1 MIASKRI
8 PVTVIGLGS
17 MGRALAAAY
26 LKAGYPTTVWNRSA
40 GKGDDL
46 VAAGAIRAAT
56 LKEAITAS
64 SLVIICVF
72 DYQTVMGLLDSVGDS
87 LEGKVLVNLTTGTP
101 DEAREAAR
109 WSEARGADYLDGVI
123 MAGPASIGRPEAMIL
138 YGGLRATYDRHEAT
152 LKVLAPNSPFLDEDT
167 GVPTLY
173 DLAMLALLWAT
184 SAGWLHAFALVG
196 TAGIK
201 AETFQPYAEAWFRN
215 VVSAVPSDQLAS
227 DIDRGEY
234 PDTFGS
240 SLGLNAAGLAL
251 LARASREAGIDADM
265 FSAIQALAERR
276 VADGRSADGFTSLV
290 EAIKSPAIQ
299 GVDASN
305 R

>member
-1 MIASKRI
+1 MTANNQL

-26 LKAGYPTTVWNRSA
+26 LKAGHPTTVWNRSE
-40 GKGDDL
+40 GKADDL
-46 VAAGAIRAAT
+46 VAAGANRAAT
-56 LKEAITAS
+56 LREAIAAS
-64 SLVIICVF
+64 PLVIICVL
-72 DYQTVMGLLDSVGDS
+72 DYRTVMELLVPNEDS

-101 DEAREAAR
+101 EEARETAR
-109 WSEARGADYLDGVI
+109 WAESRGFDYLDGVI
-123 MAGPASIGRPEAMIL
+123 MAGPASIGGPEAMIL
-138 YGGLRATYDRHEAT
+138 YGGSRTTYDRHEAT
-152 LKVLAPNSPFLDEDT
+152 LKVLSANSPFLDKDT

-201 AETFQPYAEAWFRN
+201 AADFQPYAETWFRN
-215 VVSAVPSDQLAS
+215 VVAAERSDQLAA

-251 LARASREAGIDADM
+251 LARASREAGIDANM
-265 FSAIQALAERR
+265 FSAIQALAEQR
-276 VADGRSADGFTSLV
+276 VADGRSADGFTSLI
-290 EAIKSPAIQ
+290 EAIKSPSQ
-299 GVDASN
+299 FKSSTV
-305 R
+305 

>member
-1 MIASKRI
+1 MTTNYPL

-26 LKAGYPTTVWNRSA
+26 LKAGHPTVVWNRSA
-40 GKGDDL
+40 GKADDL
-46 VAAGAIRAAT
+46 VAAGANRAAT
-56 LKEAITAS
+56 VSEAIAAS
-64 SLVIICVF
+64 PLVIVCVL
-72 DYQTVMGLLDSVGDS
+72 DYRTVTELLEPIGDS

-101 DEAREAAR
+101 EEAREMAR
-109 WSEARGADYLDGVI
+109 WAEACGADYLDGVI

-138 YGGLRATYDRHEAT
+138 YGGSRTAYDRHEAT
-152 LKVLAPNSPFLDEDT
+152 LNVLAANSPFLDKDT

-184 SAGWLHAFALVG
+184 MAGWLHAFALVG

-201 AETFQPYAEAWFRN
+201 AAAFQPYAESWFRN
-215 VVSAVPSDQLAS
+215 VVAAEPSDQLAA

-240 SLGLNAAGLAL
+240 SLGLNASGLAL
-251 LARASREAGIDADM
+251 LVRASRDAGIDANM
-265 FSAIQALAERR
+265 FSAIQALAEQR
-276 VADGRSADGFTSLV
+276 VADGRSADGLTSLI
-290 EAIKSPAIQ
+290 EAIKRPPVKLPI
-299 GVDASN
+299 G
-305 R
+305 